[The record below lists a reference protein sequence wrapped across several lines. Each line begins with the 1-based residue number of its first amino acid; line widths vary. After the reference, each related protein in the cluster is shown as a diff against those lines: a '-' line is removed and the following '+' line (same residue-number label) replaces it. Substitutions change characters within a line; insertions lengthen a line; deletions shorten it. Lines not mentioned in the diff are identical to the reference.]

1 MADVS
6 IRKGD
11 RLPQLDR
18 QFILDGTGVNLTGA
32 TVVFNMYNANT
43 GTQVITDG
51 AVTVVSASTGEVR
64 YSWTAS
70 DALLNAATYIA
81 SFTATYGDGRKL
93 TAPNSGMIVVE
104 IFDVTDVDWL
114 YTAQPSTRN
123 IDRVRLLIGDTDSA
137 DQLLTDDE
145 VSWFL
150 ELHGSLNRSAS
161 EAARAIAAKFARL
174 MNRSIGGL
182 SADFS
187 AKYRQYMELADNL
200 LQKEETS
207 PVSPYISGYKRSAK
221 EAVELDLDRETTFSR
236 KGVHDNNRVYP
247 ADDYYEAEYRL
258 R

>member
-18 QFILDGTGVNLTGA
+18 QFILDGSGVNLSGA
-32 TVVFNMYNANT
+32 TVTFNMYNAST
-43 GTQVITDG
+43 GTQVITNG
-51 AVTVVSASTGEVR
+51 TVTVTNDATGEVR
-64 YSWTAS
+64 YSWTAA
-70 DALLNAATYIA
+70 DALLDAATYIA

-104 IFDVTDVDWL
+104 FFDVTDVDWL
-114 YTAQPSTRN
+114 YTGKPSVRQ

-145 VSWFL
+145 ISWLL
-150 ELHGSLNRSAS
+150 ELHGSLNRTAS
-161 EAARAIAAKFARL
+161 ESARAIAAKYARL

-187 AKYRQYMELADNL
+187 AKYRQYMELADSL
-200 LQKEETS
+200 LSKEETS
-207 PVSPYISGYKRSAK
+207 PVSPFISGYRRSEK
-221 EAVELDLDRETTFSR
+221 EARELDIDRETTFGR